1 MTVKP
6 AIRRP
11 NLPAMIA
18 NRLRAQIVSGEL
30 PPGSKLPG
38 HRELAADH
46 AVSVGSM
53 REAISML
60 ISNGLIETRA
70 GRGTYVTA
78 SPGSAERPRA
88 GMPLLRQ
95 EIEELTEAR
104 RVIEVQ
110 LAALAAERAT
120 PEQIEALQRV
130 TERLEAAA
138 ANPYEYPEADVEFH
152 LVLAEAAG
160 NRYLLQAMVDIRALL
175 RQDMELGAE
184 AAIRRFGDLR
194 PSVESHRQLAAA
206 IADKDPARAAEVADE
221 IVSRNQK
228 FVLGLYA
235 LAHSIDRSGA

>member
-1 MTVKP
+1 VSLRP
-6 AIRRP
+6 AVRRP
-11 NLPAMIA
+11 NLSATIA

-38 HRELAADH
+38 HRDLAAAH
-46 AVSVGSM
+46 SVSVGSM

-78 SPGSAERPRA
+78 SLRHAGRPSAGA
-88 GMPLLRQ
+88 PLLRQ
-95 EIEELTEAR
+95 EVEELTEAR

-120 PEQIEALQRV
+120 PEQVDALRHATV
-130 TERLEAAA
+130 RLEAAA
-138 ANPYEYPEADVEFH
+138 ANPYEYPEADVDFH

-194 PSVESHRQLAAA
+194 PSVESHRRLLAA
-206 IADKDPARAAEVADE
+206 IADGDPARAAEVADE

-235 LAHSIDRSGA
+235 LAHATEGGG

>member
-1 MTVKP
+1 VSVKQ
-6 AIRRP
+6 AVRRP

-18 NRLRAQIVSGEL
+18 NRLREQIVSGEL
-30 PPGSKLPG
+30 KPGSKLPG
-38 HRELAADH
+38 HRELAAAH

-78 SPGSAERPRA
+78 APQGAARPRA
-88 GMPLLRQ
+88 GMPLAR
-95 EIEELTEAR
+95 EEVEELTEAR
-104 RVIEVQ
+104 RVIEVR

-120 PEQIEALQRV
+120 PEQIEALTRA
-130 TERLEAAA
+130 TERLEAAS
-138 ANPYEYPEADVEFH
+138 ANPYEYPDADVDFH

-184 AAIRRFGDLR
+184 AAIRRFGDLG
-194 PSVESHRQLAAA
+194 PSVESHRRLLTA
-206 IADKDPARAAEVADE
+206 IADNDPVRAAEVADE

-235 LAHSIDRSGA
+235 LAHTV